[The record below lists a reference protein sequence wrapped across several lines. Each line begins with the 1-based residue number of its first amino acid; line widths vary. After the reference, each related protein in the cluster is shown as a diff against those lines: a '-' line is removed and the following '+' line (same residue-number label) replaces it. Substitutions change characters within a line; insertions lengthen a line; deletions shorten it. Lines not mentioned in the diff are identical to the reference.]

1 MSRAARAAMLALGAG
16 AVAYGLWQLVVVA
29 PSATRPLEASLWLAG
44 VLVAHDA
51 VLAPVAVL
59 VGLAVSRAL
68 PRRAGRLFAGVA
80 LLAVTLIL
88 VAAPVHLRP

>member
-1 MSRAARAAMLALGAG
+1 MKRAVRAAIQAIGVG
-16 AVAYGLWQLVVVA
+16 AVGFGLWQLIVVA
-29 PSATRPLEASLWLAG
+29 PSATRPWAAAVWLAG

-51 VLAPVAVL
+51 VLAPVTVL
-59 VGLAVSRAL
+59 VGVAVARAL

-80 LLAVTLIL
+80 LLAVTLLL